1 MDHDQRFKALIR
13 EFFPEFMQL
22 FLPKMA
28 SQFDFDTTV
37 WLDKEILPDPP
48 EGQRHILDLVAKL
61 RTIKNL
67 TSRTTVTD
75 DEWLALVHIEIE
87 SEDRT
92 TILKPRL
99 PRYYHHLRDKHR
111 LPVLPIV
118 LYLSVGMDGIGEDTV
133 IEYFG
138 TMEVMRFRYLY
149 IGLKSLDALEYAR
162 GSNIIGVALSAL
174 MKAEPEQWPML
185 AADALLRI
193 ADAPVNSHQR
203 FLLSDCLQAYLTLD
217 EAGRELYQKI
227 TKAEPYSRIQAM
239 NKTPYDHGMERGRGE
254 GIEQGIE
261 QGIERGRKEGIE
273 RGRELGREQNMRDV
287 TIALLESKYRAVPE
301 PYLERIGMLGYKDL
315 LALVVRIP
323 DAPSMES
330 LFPSN

>member
-13 EFFPEFMQL
+13 EFFPQFMQL
-22 FLPKMA
+22 FLPVWA
-28 SQFDFDTTV
+28 VEFDFTTTE

-48 EGQRHILDLVAKL
+48 EGERHILDLVAKL
-61 RTIKNL
+61 RTAENL
-67 TSRTTVTD
+67 TSRTTATA
-75 DEWLALVHIEIE
+75 DEWLALVHVEIE

-92 TILKPRL
+92 TRLKPRL
-99 PRYYHHLRDKHR
+99 PRYYHHLRDKHK

-118 LYLSVGMDGIGEDTV
+118 LYLSVGMEGIGQDEV

-149 IGLKSLDALEYAR
+149 IGLKSLNALEYAR
-162 GSNIIGVALSAL
+162 GSNLLGVALSAL
-174 MKAEPEQWPML
+174 MKAEPDQWPMI
-185 AADALLRI
+185 AADALLKI

-217 EAGRELYQKI
+217 AASRERYQEI
-227 TKAEPYSRIQAM
+227 TKAEPYSRIHAM
-239 NKTPYDHGMERGRGE
+239 NKTPYDHGIER

-261 QGIERGRKEGIE
+261 KGREEGLERGIERGIEKGIVVGKEKA
-273 RGRELGREQNMRDV
+273 LRDV
-287 TIALLESKYRAVPE
+287 AIALLESKYRTVPK
-301 PYLERIGMLGYKDL
+301 PYLERIGTLGSDDL

-323 DAPSMES
+323 NAASIES
-330 LFPSN
+330 LFPST